1 MLELT
6 TRSGTL
12 TLQTTDNDYS
22 VTRKYSGVNTLH
34 FSLSPGDPGAEQLSE
49 EALIR
54 DTDSGQLYRI
64 KGLRIT
70 AAGAEA
76 EARLC
81 LDDWEATAVTSF
93 SMKGASVSSVMT
105 KLCPAGWTV
114 EYAAMDKT
122 TKNMEMEYGGTPL
135 DMALKVQDCFGC
147 SMDFDTRTNTC
158 TVSYPKSGPLSDTVP
173 NT

>member
-34 FSLSPGDPGAEQLSE
+34 FSLPPGDPGTEQLSE

-105 KLCPAGWTV
+105 KLCPGRLEGGICRHGQPNQRHGNGVRGHAPGHGPEGAGLLWLFH
-114 EYAAMDKT
+114 
-122 TKNMEMEYGGTPL
+122 GL
-135 DMALKVQDCFGC
+135 
-147 SMDFDTRTNTC
+147 
-158 TVSYPKSGPLSDTVP
+158 
-173 NT
+173 